1 MLGNVNVIQNLI
13 FVFDVFFFVSKRPIS
28 QTVL

>member
-13 FVFDVFFFVSKRPIS
+13 FVVDVFFFVSERPIS